1 MKTITFAWPELLWLL
16 ALLPLLI
23 VLYIWLLRRKSRSAV
38 RYANLGMIK
47 EAMGVGARYRR
58 HVPPVLFLLAI
69 ALLIVAMARPSATII
84 LPSQKQ
90 TIVMALDASGSMR
103 AKDVL
108 PSRLEAAQAAAK
120 QFVAD
125 LPAKAQVGIVT
136 FAATA
141 TLVQTPTNDREAIYA
156 IQQELEK
163 FPGDITG
170 HMMLAQIQFEDMKDI
185 DAAQLTLQRLCAHAG
200 MPGPVIATSLNT
212 LADWQLKL
220 HNLDAAREA
229 LEEIVTRLPDTE
241 QAMLAQQRIA
251 HLASRETLL
260 DSHEHRPI
268 AMKVGIKDIGLMKG
282 PGPALVPQVDPVQ
295 RAEQL
300 TQHLEQYPADNEAR
314 EKLAMIYAEHY
325 QRLDLALEQLEQLI
339 AAPNQPGRE
348 VARWL
353 NVMADL
359 QIQHGSDYEGAHVTL
374 ERVIERFPDL
384 AAAQLA
390 QQRIE
395 LLRLEV
401 KGKEKSQVVKLGSY
415 EKDLG
420 LKQTPKRP

>member
-1 MKTITFAWPELLWLL
+1 METTLRFALGFFVMLAPFAIGLWIARRLLKNSVDPE
-16 ALLPLLI
+16 ALLFRWILTAVVIGGGFIFLNWLVGPNSGTAERIAAVLAGAVLGLI
-23 VLYIWLLRRKSRSAV
+23 LAIIWLPTLVDVVSNAFGSLYTGGGEPPPPQPYYSVAMTRRKQGK
-38 RYANLGMIK
+38 Y
-47 EAMGVGARYRR
+47 
-58 HVPPVLFLLAI
+58 
-69 ALLIVAMARPSATII
+69 
-84 LPSQKQ
+84 
-90 TIVMALDASGSMR
+90 
-103 AKDVL
+103 
-108 PSRLEAAQAAAK
+108 
-120 QFVAD
+120 
-125 LPAKAQVGIVT
+125 
-136 FAATA
+136 
-141 TLVQTPTNDREAIYA
+141 REAIYA

-185 DAAQLTLQRLCAHAG
+185 EAAQLTLRRLCAHAG
-200 MPGPVIATSLNT
+200 MPGQVIATSLNT

-229 LEEIVTRLPDTE
+229 LEEVVTRLPDTE
-241 QAMLAQQRIA
+241 QSILAQQRIA
-251 HLASRETLL
+251 HLASHETLL
-260 DSHEHRPI
+260 ASHEHRPI
-268 AMKVGIKDIGLMKG
+268 AMKEGLKDIGLMKG
-282 PGPALVPQVDPVQ
+282 PAPQLAPQVDPAQ

-300 TQHLEQYPADNEAR
+300 AQHLEQHPADNEAR

-339 AAPNQPGRE
+339 AAPHQSGKE

-353 NVMADL
+353 NVMAEL
-359 QIQHGSDYEGAHVTL
+359 QIQHGSDYDGARATL
-374 ERVIERFPDL
+374 ERVIELFPDL

-395 LLRLEV
+395 LLRLEA

-420 LKQTPKRP
+420 LKSSPKRP